1 MCLSEI
7 TPEITVFRYSQE
19 KVLQYLRTKVAR
31 LSDQSIGEVSRTLNR
46 SLAKDGLMEDGKE
59 SLLACEFVA
68 IHPTLVLD
76 VLILPVA
83 RVRMACDLVS
93 QYLPRDVFDT
103 LLSSYE
109 YVALFWR
116 SIAYH

>member
-1 MCLSEI
+1 MYVSEI
-7 TPEITVFRYSQE
+7 TPEITVFRYSKE
-19 KVLQYLRTKVAR
+19 KMLQYLRVKVAR

-59 SLLACEFVA
+59 SLLACEYTAF
-68 IHPTLVLD
+68 HPTSTPD
-76 VLILPVA
+76 VLIFAVA

-93 QYLPRDVFDT
+93 QYLPRDVYDT

-109 YVALFWR
+109 YVVISFR
-116 SIAYH
+116 CITQP